1 MKTTGM
7 AVRAQRLLAIRY
19 LSKAVGAYYGVDAC
33 DVADDAA
40 RFAGEGR
47 LMDIPPDMH
56 KPVVDYLCGRLL
68 LPEYPGGEFSR

>member
-1 MKTTGM
+1 MKATRM
-7 AVRAQRLLAIRY
+7 AVRARRILAIRY
-19 LSKAVGAYYGVDAC
+19 LSKAVGAYYGLDAR

-68 LPEYPGGEFSR
+68 LPEYPGGSSNR